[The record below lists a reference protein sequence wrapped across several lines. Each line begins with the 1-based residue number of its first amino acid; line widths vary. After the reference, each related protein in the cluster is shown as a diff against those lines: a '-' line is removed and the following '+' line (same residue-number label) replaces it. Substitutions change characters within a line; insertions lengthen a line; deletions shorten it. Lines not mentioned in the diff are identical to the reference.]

1 MTTLTHTYS
10 PATEIYVVDPLQNV
24 MFHGTILTVKLSE
37 YLDNDGVVGNKV
49 IYLILLDNDR
59 GTIHSTE
66 EYMALTQADGL
77 LILSD
82 LFDGEFC

>member
-1 MTTLTHTYS
+1 MTTLTHTYI
-10 PATEIYVVDPLQNV
+10 PAQEIYVVDPLQNA
-24 MFHGTILTVKLSE
+24 MLHGTILTVNLSE
-37 YLDNDGVVGNKV
+37 YLDNEGVVSTRV
-49 IYLILLDNDR
+49 RYLILLDGDK

-77 LILSD
+77 VILAA